1 MELKLSEHFTYKKL
15 ILYVLPCVA
24 MMILTSVYSIV
35 DGFFVSNYAGKN
47 AFAAVNLIMPVL
59 MGVSSLGFMIGTGGS
74 ALVAFYLGLKNPK
87 KANEVFSMLIELILL
102 GASIIAFLGFI
113 FMPQIVSLLGAS
125 DLIREDAILYGRIL
139 LLSEPFFM
147 LQNSFQSF
155 LATAGKQKLGL
166 RISIL
171 AGLTNVILDFTL
183 VGILKFGITGAAV
196 ATCASEFVGGFIPLI
211 YFLHKNNSGLLLR
224 PAAFDW
230 KSIRKACGNGSS
242 EMLSN
247 LSTSLVSVIYNF
259 QLMHAAAEN
268 GIAAYGVVMYASFIA
283 TSI

>member
-1 MELKLSEHFTYKKL
+1 
-15 ILYVLPCVA
+15 
-24 MMILTSVYSIV
+24 
-35 DGFFVSNYAGKN
+35 
-47 AFAAVNLIMPVL
+47 
-59 MGVSSLGFMIGTGGS
+59 
-74 ALVAFYLGLKNPK
+74 
-87 KANEVFSMLIELILL
+87 MLIELILL

-196 ATCASEFVGGFIPLI
+196 ATCASEFVTYIWQLPKVFHPVNILRQGPLSIFPLI
-211 YFLHKNNSGLLLR
+211 LLYSLFGSLLLITH
-224 PAAFDW
+224 P
-230 KSIRKACGNGSS
+230 
-242 EMLSN
+242 
-247 LSTSLVSVIYNF
+247 V
-259 QLMHAAAEN
+259 
-268 GIAAYGVVMYASFIA
+268 
-283 TSI
+283 

>member
-102 GASIIAFLGFI
+102 GASIIAFFWLYLYAADRF
-113 FMPQIVSLLGAS
+113 SAWCKRS
-125 DLIREDAILYGRIL
+125 DPGRCNPVWAD
-139 LLSEPFFM
+139 SS
-147 LQNSFQSF
+147 SF
-155 LATAGKQKLGL
+155 
-166 RISIL
+166 
-171 AGLTNVILDFTL
+171 
-183 VGILKFGITGAAV
+183 
-196 ATCASEFVGGFIPLI
+196 
-211 YFLHKNNSGLLLR
+211 
-224 PAAFDW
+224 
-230 KSIRKACGNGSS
+230 
-242 EMLSN
+242 
-247 LSTSLVSVIYNF
+247 
-259 QLMHAAAEN
+259 
-268 GIAAYGVVMYASFIA
+268 
-283 TSI
+283 

>member
-183 VGILKFGITGAAV
+183 VGILKLSLIHI
-196 ATCASEFVGGFIPLI
+196 SEPTR
-211 YFLHKNNSGLLLR
+211 H
-224 PAAFDW
+224 
-230 KSIRKACGNGSS
+230 
-242 EMLSN
+242 
-247 LSTSLVSVIYNF
+247 
-259 QLMHAAAEN
+259 
-268 GIAAYGVVMYASFIA
+268 
-283 TSI
+283 

>member
-24 MMILTSVYSIV
+24 MMILTSVYGIV

-139 LLSEPFFM
+139 LLSEPFLCFRTVSRVSSPLPGNKNSDFGSRSLQDSPM
-147 LQNSFQSF
+147 LYS
-155 LATAGKQKLGL
+155 
-166 RISIL
+166 
-171 AGLTNVILDFTL
+171 TL
-183 VGILKFGITGAAV
+183 
-196 ATCASEFVGGFIPLI
+196 
-211 YFLHKNNSGLLLR
+211 HWSG
-224 PAAFDW
+224 
-230 KSIRKACGNGSS
+230 S
-242 EMLSN
+242 
-247 LSTSLVSVIYNF
+247 
-259 QLMHAAAEN
+259 
-268 GIAAYGVVMYASFIA
+268 
-283 TSI
+283 

>member
-125 DLIREDAILYGRIL
+125 DLIREDAILYGRI
-139 LLSEPFFM
+139 FFFLNHFLCFRTVSRVSSPLPGNKNSDFGSRSLQDSPM
-147 LQNSFQSF
+147 LYS
-155 LATAGKQKLGL
+155 
-166 RISIL
+166 
-171 AGLTNVILDFTL
+171 TL
-183 VGILKFGITGAAV
+183 
-196 ATCASEFVGGFIPLI
+196 
-211 YFLHKNNSGLLLR
+211 HWSG
-224 PAAFDW
+224 
-230 KSIRKACGNGSS
+230 S
-242 EMLSN
+242 
-247 LSTSLVSVIYNF
+247 
-259 QLMHAAAEN
+259 
-268 GIAAYGVVMYASFIA
+268 
-283 TSI
+283 

>member
-102 GASIIAFLGFI
+102 GT
-113 FMPQIVSLLGAS
+113 VSRVSSPLPGNKNS
-125 DLIREDAILYGRIL
+125 DFGSRSLQDSPMLY
-139 LLSEPFFM
+139 S
-147 LQNSFQSF
+147 
-155 LATAGKQKLGL
+155 
-166 RISIL
+166 
-171 AGLTNVILDFTL
+171 TL
-183 VGILKFGITGAAV
+183 
-196 ATCASEFVGGFIPLI
+196 
-211 YFLHKNNSGLLLR
+211 HWSG
-224 PAAFDW
+224 
-230 KSIRKACGNGSS
+230 S
-242 EMLSN
+242 
-247 LSTSLVSVIYNF
+247 
-259 QLMHAAAEN
+259 
-268 GIAAYGVVMYASFIA
+268 
-283 TSI
+283 

>member
-1 MELKLSEHFTYKKL
+1 
-15 ILYVLPCVA
+15 
-24 MMILTSVYSIV
+24 
-35 DGFFVSNYAGKN
+35 
-47 AFAAVNLIMPVL
+47 
-59 MGVSSLGFMIGTGGS
+59 
-74 ALVAFYLGLKNPK
+74 
-87 KANEVFSMLIELILL
+87 MLIELILL

-183 VGILKFGITGAAV
+183 VGT
-196 ATCASEFVGGFIPLI
+196 
-211 YFLHKNNSGLLLR
+211 
-224 PAAFDW
+224 
-230 KSIRKACGNGSS
+230 
-242 EMLSN
+242 
-247 LSTSLVSVIYNF
+247 
-259 QLMHAAAEN
+259 
-268 GIAAYGVVMYASFIA
+268 
-283 TSI
+283 

>member
-24 MMILTSVYSIV
+24 MMILTSVYGIV

-171 AGLTNVILDFTL
+171 AGLTNVRRDS
-183 VGILKFGITGAAV
+183 V
-196 ATCASEFVGGFIPLI
+196 CA
-211 YFLHKNNSGLLLR
+211 
-224 PAAFDW
+224 
-230 KSIRKACGNGSS
+230 
-242 EMLSN
+242 
-247 LSTSLVSVIYNF
+247 
-259 QLMHAAAEN
+259 
-268 GIAAYGVVMYASFIA
+268 ASFFGEKA
-283 TSI
+283 LALCGKVFEAGESVGRLAVGALGGTGSRETQTCFVETACLARR

>member
-125 DLIREDAILYGRIL
+125 DLIFFFLNHFLCFRTVSRVSSPLPGNKNSDFGSRSLQDSPMLY
-139 LLSEPFFM
+139 S
-147 LQNSFQSF
+147 
-155 LATAGKQKLGL
+155 
-166 RISIL
+166 
-171 AGLTNVILDFTL
+171 TL
-183 VGILKFGITGAAV
+183 
-196 ATCASEFVGGFIPLI
+196 
-211 YFLHKNNSGLLLR
+211 HWSG
-224 PAAFDW
+224 
-230 KSIRKACGNGSS
+230 S
-242 EMLSN
+242 
-247 LSTSLVSVIYNF
+247 
-259 QLMHAAAEN
+259 
-268 GIAAYGVVMYASFIA
+268 
-283 TSI
+283 

>member
-113 FMPQIVSLLGAS
+113 FMPQIVSRVSSPLPGNKNS
-125 DLIREDAILYGRIL
+125 DFGSRSLQDSPMLY
-139 LLSEPFFM
+139 S
-147 LQNSFQSF
+147 
-155 LATAGKQKLGL
+155 
-166 RISIL
+166 
-171 AGLTNVILDFTL
+171 TL
-183 VGILKFGITGAAV
+183 
-196 ATCASEFVGGFIPLI
+196 
-211 YFLHKNNSGLLLR
+211 HWSG
-224 PAAFDW
+224 
-230 KSIRKACGNGSS
+230 S
-242 EMLSN
+242 
-247 LSTSLVSVIYNF
+247 
-259 QLMHAAAEN
+259 
-268 GIAAYGVVMYASFIA
+268 
-283 TSI
+283 